1 LYASGQFLNRDSY
14 YGANKSLSSYG
25 NSKDKTYNFGVHYKA
40 IFKNSSL
47 ITGLENTGGFLTDK
61 KLGYPD
67 YENAVIVNDSIVE
80 VPHTKNK
87 IIIEQSS
94 STLGIFTQYEL
105 KLNKTK
111 IAVGGRYDH
120 YEVKNFSENETKIKK
135 GNIFSPRIN
144 LMYEIVKELQ
154 SRISYA
160 KGYRA
165 PQIFDEDLD
174 IKIEIPAGGRP
185 QIIQP
190 ISDAREWN
198 VTLCHTGLDSEK
210 GERIR
215 RIREHVAD
223 DGDFMVTYGDGLAD
237 IDMRELVRFHQQH
250 GKVATLTAIR
260 ARSQFGHV
268 ALNDN
273 AQVTR
278 MVENPVLPELIN
290 GGFMVF
296 STRIFDWLEPGD
308 SLEAGAL
315 RRLAEAGELM
325 AYVHEGFWACMDTYK
340 DTLRLNELWSNGKA
354 PWKKW

>member
-1 LYASGQFLNRDSY
+1 VKTAILVGGKGTRLFSDQTALPKALYEIGDRPILWHIMRMYAHNGFRDFL
-14 YGANKSLSSYG
+14 L
-25 NSKDKTYNFGVHYKA
+25 
-40 IFKNSSL
+40 L
-47 ITGLENTGGFLTDK
+47 
-61 KLGYPD
+61 LGYRG
-67 YENAVIVNDSIVE
+67 E
-80 VPHTKNK
+80 
-87 IIIEQSS
+87 
-94 STLGIFTQYEL
+94 
-105 KLNKTK
+105 K
-111 IAVGGRYDH
+111 IADYVLH
-120 YEVKNFSENETKIKK
+120 
-135 GNIFSPRIN
+135 
-144 LMYEIVKELQ
+144 
-154 SRISYA
+154 
-160 KGYRA
+160 RA
-165 PQIFDEDLD
+165 PYEDVD
-174 IKIEIPAGGRP
+174 IKVEIPAGGRP

-198 VTLCHTGLDSEK
+198 VTLCHTGLDAEK

-340 DTLRLNELWSNGKA
+340 DTLRLNELWSNGEA